1 MRLSEREAVVI
12 AEAVNRRF
20 GPEAKAYLFGSRV
33 DDQKRGG
40 DIDVLVE
47 TDLSGQPAVRAKLDA
62 MSDIQLI
69 LGDQKIDM
77 VLTSPSEKDRRE
89 VVKRAKEE
97 GVLL

>member
-1 MRLSEREAVVI
+1 MRLTDKEAKAI
-12 AEAVNRRF
+12 SEAVNRRF
-20 GPEAKAYLFGSRV
+20 GPEAKVYLFGSRV

-47 TDLSGQPAVRAKLDA
+47 TDLSGQAAVRAKLDA

-77 VLTSPSEKDRRE
+77 VLTSPEERDRRE
-89 VVKRAKEE
+89 IVRRAKSE